1 MNKYLVRLGRRDN
14 GAFVSVDSGGRLLRS
29 NNPSDLEPLSE
40 ESATKLKCAL
50 NQNATM
56 RGNLTVQCF
65 TQAIRAYPGYML
77 TQVLPNT
84 TNVSDD
90 TVGMVVDAINAD
102 ASKCELLFEVPQ
114 TEIDHQQLKEV
125 LKSCPIVRHVLSKKS
140 N

>member
-1 MNKYLVRLGRRDN
+1 MNKYLVRLGMRGT
-14 GAFVSVDSGGRLLRS
+14 GAFISVDSGGRLLRS
-29 NNPSDLEPLSE
+29 KNPSDLEPLSE

-50 NQNATM
+50 NQNAIM

-65 TQAIRAYPGYML
+65 TQAIRDYQGYLL

-102 ASKCELLFEVPQ
+102 ASKCESLFETPQ
-114 TEIDHQQLKEV
+114 TKIDHQQLKDV
-125 LKSCPIVRHVLSKKS
+125 LKSCPIVRHFLSKKS